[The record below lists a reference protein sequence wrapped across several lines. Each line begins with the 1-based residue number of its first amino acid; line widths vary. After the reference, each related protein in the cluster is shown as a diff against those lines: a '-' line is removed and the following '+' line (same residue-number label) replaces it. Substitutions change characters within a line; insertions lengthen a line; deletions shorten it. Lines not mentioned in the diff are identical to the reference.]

1 MVKSVPHRTAVN
13 SNKNLYIYHI
23 SIRFYNCQNRTAVKL
38 LVPHR
43 SIRCYHSEPMS
54 KAREKSYMWFLAQ
67 EVSSEQ
73 ARQDSDVEGKAGKKW
88 QPPRSTWMNCNID
101 FSWSTSLQLGG
112 GAWVLRNSQG
122 VVMLHGRRAFSSCS
136 SQQEA
141 AFVVM
146 QWAVASMSH
155 HRMQKVI
162 FSIND
167 SYVVVV
173 ITRPRRWLINTKKIK
188 NKKIKKK
195 INNKYHLKL
204 EDKNTKES

>member
-1 MVKSVPHRTAVN
+1 
-13 SNKNLYIYHI
+13 
-23 SIRFYNCQNRTAVKL
+23 
-38 LVPHR
+38 
-43 SIRCYHSEPMS
+43 
-54 KAREKSYMWFLAQ
+54 
-67 EVSSEQ
+67 
-73 ARQDSDVEGKAGKKW
+73 DSDVEGKAGKKW

-167 SYVVVV
+167 SYVVVLW
-173 ITRPRRWLINTKKIK
+173 R
-188 NKKIKKK
+188 
-195 INNKYHLKL
+195 Y
-204 EDKNTKES
+204 EDIVSL

>member
-1 MVKSVPHRTAVN
+1 
-13 SNKNLYIYHI
+13 
-23 SIRFYNCQNRTAVKL
+23 
-38 LVPHR
+38 
-43 SIRCYHSEPMS
+43 
-54 KAREKSYMWFLAQ
+54 MWFLAQ

-88 QPPRSTWMNCNID
+88 QPPPSTWMKCNIG
-101 FSWSTSLQLGG
+101 FSWSPSLQLGG

-122 VVMLHGRRAFSSCS
+122 VVMLHGRRAFSTCS

-167 SYVVVV
+167 SCVVEV
-173 ITRPRRWLINTKKIK
+173 ITRPRRWLIRYQ
-188 NKKIKKK
+188 IKKK
-195 INNKYHLKL
+195 INNKCHLEL